1 MSLAV
6 EPPAKAERMD
16 RRSGRELANPPA
28 ISRSGA
34 AACSTLLQL
43 WQAYFERVMR
53 ITRSCAGTQSS
64 ISLTLSPMAW
74 SALSPAR
81 QALFKYVRL
90 NLELSRWSDETPVT
104 FIRA

>member
-43 WQAYFERVMR
+43 RQAYFGRVMR
-53 ITRSCAGTQSS
+53 YHTKLRRHPVQHLADASADGMERTVTGPAGAPQ
-64 ISLTLSPMAW
+64 ICKA
-74 SALSPAR
+74 
-81 QALFKYVRL
+81 
-90 NLELSRWSDETPVT
+90 
-104 FIRA
+104 